1 MKEINFKMKT
11 VIYLTVLL
19 HLFLIPLPLV
29 NLEWAFSDASLYFSS
44 NKMVYLQQYFEIQ
57 ANTLCIP
64 FLSFL
69 FNKIIPIIPY
79 SYLPRL
85 FSSLSLILLGAA
97 LIKFNR
103 LNKIE
108 PNNSV
113 FLLLLIFLNP
123 LIWTFSGRGTADF
136 IPFALGFYCIMMY
149 FDNKDIK
156 FYKLLSLFIF
166 GIAITIKYHTILLAP
181 VFFIVNLFMKDLS
194 LKKRLFQCIE
204 QILIIII
211 IPLIYIITIKLKFGF
226 WLTPPIYL
234 QRHGLNTNFFFSN
247 FIVYFGFLGLFI
259 APFIFS
265 NIFFYI
271 KNSSLKSIVIIFILS
286 STFILLFGEYFYI
299 PIGEM
304 NFGFL
309 DKYINQKVVG
319 STFGFFAFFLLFT
332 VYKYFKHYIYYLKAN
347 DINKILISFFITSI
361 IFIIILSFTRPT
373 QRYLI
378 FIIPFFYYII
388 DFKLYVK
395 KYILYITLILYSIF
409 NLFIFSNQYNT
420 GIATKN
426 MVDEIIKK
434 KILNIT
440 EAGSIK
446 AHAGNIFYPYNTNKK
461 IYIIVEGYS
470 KNYIFISKSNFLP
483 FTSKTYSLIKL

>member
-11 VIYLTVLL
+11 VIYLAVLL

-29 NLEWAFSDASLYFSS
+29 NLEWAFSDASLYFST
-44 NKMVYLQQYFEIQ
+44 NKMIYLQQYFEIQ

-97 LIKFNR
+97 IIKFNR
-103 LNKIE
+103 LLKIKS
-108 PNNSV
+108 NNLV
-113 FLLLLIFLNP
+113 FLLLIFLNP

-136 IPFALGFYCIMMY
+136 IPFALGFYSIMMY

-156 FYKLLSLFIF
+156 FYKLLSLFLF

-181 VFFIVNLFMKDLS
+181 VFFIVNFFMKDQS
-194 LKKRLFQCIE
+194 LKKKLFQYIE
-204 QILIIII
+204 LLLIIIS
-211 IPLIYIITIKLKFGF
+211 IPLFYIITIKLKFGF
-226 WLTPPIYL
+226 WLTPPIYF
-234 QRHGLNTNFFFSN
+234 QRHGLNTRFFFSN
-247 FIVYFGFLGLFI
+247 FIVYFGFLGLFL
-259 APFIFS
+259 APFTFS
-265 NIFFYI
+265 NIIFYI
-271 KNSSLKSIVIIFILS
+271 KNTSLKTFFLIFILS
-286 STFILLFGEYFYI
+286 LTFILLFGEYFYI
-299 PIGEM
+299 PLGEM

-319 STFGFFAFFLLFT
+319 SIFSFFALFLLFT
-332 VYKYFKHYIYYLKAN
+332 VYNYFKHYLYYLKTN
-347 DINKILISFFITSI
+347 DKNKIFISFFITSI

-388 DFKLYVK
+388 DFNLYVK

-409 NLFIFSNQYNT
+409 DLFIFSNQYNT
-420 GIATKN
+420 GIASKN

-446 AHAGNIFYPYNTNKK
+446 AHAGNIFYPYNKNKK

-470 KNYIFISKSNFLP
+470 KNSIFISKSNFLP